1 MRSQCKN
8 IMVSILLIL
17 MLTSMTKV
25 DCLYAQTKEEG
36 CAISIAVDVS
46 GSMESTDTDGI
57 TIQLIKLFIDS
68 CTEGDYLSVV
78 AYNDSIVY
86 DSGMVD
92 MGNPEQKNILK
103 RELDSIEFRGNTDNG
118 LGMLAATNE
127 IVNLQKDYGNA
138 FVLVITD
145 GDTYLVGSDT
155 GRNVEDSNE
164 DMNSCA
170 RLAVE
175 NDITLHIIE
184 YTSTFM
190 QDTNI
195 MSVVTATT
203 GGGTNITDNSR
214 QFAQIML
221 STFFSEYR
229 NVKTDFVVEETKD
242 ILNRKKYNVSV
253 GENQTGYAVIFSS
266 KPMDDFEILSSSEKI
281 DYCRGENYA
290 VMHLAQGFE
299 GELPIIYTVGEKGW
313 CVSGQAITENNTLP
327 VIEET
332 SEPTKARTEE
342 ITETQFQE
350 QIPTKAEDDRES
362 GDLNGLYVAFLIAFI
377 VVVTLLI
384 CGLIVKRILLSNSG
398 RQAALKGILEARFLN
413 LKSKNEVNNVS
424 WNLGD
429 YSPAG
434 VSLLELFKGSSIRED
449 LADLDKLVFYPSDKE
464 YELTLVHAMTG
475 GVFLNETNVHA
486 NAPVKVK
493 IGDTIY
499 ISFAENASEMAI
511 YYKKEP

>member
-1 MRSQCKN
+1 MRLQYKN
-8 IMVSILLIL
+8 KMVGILLIL
-17 MLTSMTKV
+17 MLTSMIKV
-25 DCLYAQTKEEG
+25 DCLYAQTNDEG
-36 CAISIAVDVS
+36 CAISIAVDIS
-46 GSMESTDTDGI
+46 GSMQSTDPEGI
-57 TIQLIKLFIDS
+57 TIQLIQLFIDS
-68 CTEGDYLSVV
+68 CTKGDYLSVI
-78 AYNDSIVY
+78 AYNDTVVY
-86 DSGMVD
+86 NSGMVD
-92 MGNPEQKNILK
+92 MGNTEQKNMLK
-103 RELDSIEFRGNTDNG
+103 QELNSIEFRGNTDNG

-127 IVNLQKDYGNA
+127 IVNMQKEYGNA

-155 GRNVEDSNE
+155 GRSVEDSNE

-175 NDITLHIIE
+175 NDITLNIIE
-184 YTSTFM
+184 FTNTFM

-195 MSVVTATT
+195 MSVVTAAT
-203 GGGTNITDNSR
+203 GGATNITDNSR

-221 STFFSEYR
+221 STFFTEYR
-229 NVKTDFVVEETKD
+229 NIKTDFVVEETKD

-266 KPMDDFEILSSSEKI
+266 RPIDDFEILSSSEKI
-281 DYCRGENYA
+281 DSCRGENYA

-299 GELPIIYTVGEKGW
+299 GELPVIYTIGEKGW
-313 CVSGQAITENNTLP
+313 CVFGQAVTENNTLH
-327 VIEET
+327 VMEGT
-332 SEPTKARTEE
+332 SGPTQGPTEK
-342 ITETQFQE
+342 ITEVQFQE
-350 QIPTKAEDDRES
+350 PIPDKTEDERET
-362 GDLNGLYVAFLIAFI
+362 GDAGGVYVVCLIAFI
-377 VVVTLLI
+377 VVVTFLI
-384 CGLIVKRILLSNSG
+384 CGLIVKKILLSNNG
-398 RQAALKGILEARFLN
+398 KQTAIKGILEARFLN

-424 WNLGD
+424 WNLVD

-434 VSLLELFKGSSIRED
+434 VSLLELFKGSSIKED

-486 NAPVKVK
+486 NTPVKVK

-511 YYKKEP
+511 NYKKEP